1 MNKKIFVSIPA
12 WEDTHLVETME
23 HLLDTAYYPENIV
36 FGLGLN
42 YEKEPDF
49 SKFDNIIKIV
59 RDRDIAEGM
68 PGIVGIREAIRG
80 LIEDEQ
86 YFLGIDAHAD
96 FELNWDT
103 TLIDD
108 IEELTKNNEKRI
120 ISRQATAIVQER
132 KNWKT
137 KWFLSGNFDE
147 LDIHGEIVEFDFIPN
162 KDKVNDKYFK
172 NYYISCNFIFA
183 KCSDIKAIQFPGYH
197 RFPFEEPEQSI
208 AVYCQGYDVVAPYA
222 DAIVHY
228 AGNDVKYSFPY
239 DEKWWKF
246 VGTDRNNPNHWSR
259 IWIFDDEEMTK
270 EVKKLMIM
278 GKNKY
283 FNFLNYK
290 RSIVDF
296 YNEIGMEQ
304 EYWNI
309 RRSVLNSKTYS

>member
-12 WEDTHLVETME
+12 WEDTHLIDTMN
-23 HLLDTAYYPENIV
+23 HILDTAYYPENIV

-42 YEKEPDF
+42 YKEEPDLSMF
-49 SKFDNIIKIV
+49 YNVKIV
-59 RDRDIAEGM
+59 RDQDIAEGQ

-80 LIEDEQ
+80 LIEDED

-103 TLIDD
+103 ALIDD

-120 ISRQATAIVQER
+120 ISRQATANVQG
-132 KNWKT
+132 KHNWKT
-137 KWFLSGNFDE
+137 KWIVDGDFDN
-147 LDIHGEIVEFDFIPN
+147 LDLHGEVVEFDSTLN
-162 KDKVNDKYFK
+162 KDKVNEKYFK

-183 KCSDIKAIQFPGYH
+183 KCSDIKAIKFPSYH

-222 DAIVHY
+222 DNIVHY
-228 AGNDVKYSFPY
+228 AGNDVKYLFPY
-239 DEKWWKF
+239 DERWWKF
-246 VGTDRNNPNHWSR
+246 VGTDRNDPNHWTR
-259 IWIFDDEEMTK
+259 IWILDDEEMTK

-283 FNFLNYK
+283 FNILNYT

-296 YNEIGMEQ
+296 YNEIDME
-304 EYWNI
+304 ENYWKV
-309 RRSVLNSKTYS
+309 RRSIINSKTYS